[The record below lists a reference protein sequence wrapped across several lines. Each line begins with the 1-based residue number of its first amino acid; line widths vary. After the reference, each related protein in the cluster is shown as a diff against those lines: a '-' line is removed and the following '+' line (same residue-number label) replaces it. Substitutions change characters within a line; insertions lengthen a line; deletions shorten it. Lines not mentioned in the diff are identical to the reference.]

1 MKNIIPSLRCRNS
14 QDNYLN
20 PCQSPSSGKSKSPC
34 SPFPKRGI
42 RGICKQEEGKA
53 FLKKRAIFL
62 TSILV
67 CLFIDLVLLI
77 PGNNT
82 ALASS
87 IWKKRITL
95 NTNLYNDNRARAV
108 GDIVTVE
115 INESTEITGT
125 EDSSADSSNNH
136 SINLDTS
143 NFLTRVKD
151 ISGYLPN
158 ITADTSHSF
167 SGTGEYES
175 NRNINLE
182 LTAVVTEILANGNL
196 IIEGNRD
203 VNVNGEKYNIKVSGI
218 VRPIDISLDNVIQS
232 SSIANASITL
242 EGKGFLTRAGKRGW
256 WNRIREVVWPF

>member
-1 MKNIIPSLRCRNS
+1 MKN
-14 QDNYLN
+14 
-20 PCQSPSSGKSKSPC
+20 
-34 SPFPKRGI
+34 GI
-42 RGICKQEEGKA
+42 ATQLSNNRVI
-53 FLKKRAIFL
+53 
-62 TSILV
+62 
-67 CLFIDLVLLI
+67 CLFAGIIMLLTLS
-77 PGNNT
+77 NT
-82 ALASS
+82 IAQAES

-95 NTNLYNDNRARAV
+95 NTNLFTDNRARSI

-115 INESTEITGT
+115 ISESTEITGT
-125 EDSSADSSNNH
+125 EDSSADSSNSH

-158 ITADTSHSF
+158 ITGDTSHNF
-167 SGTGEYES
+167 SGKGEYES
-175 NRNINLE
+175 NRNVNLE

-203 VNVNGEKYNIKVSGI
+203 VNINGEKYTIKVSGI
-218 VRPIDISLDNVIQS
+218 VRPIDISIDNIIQS

>member
-1 MKNIIPSLRCRNS
+1 MKNISTSPQHRNNQNPHLSSCR
-14 QDNYLN
+14 
-20 PCQSPSSGKSKSPC
+20 PSSSRKSKSPF
-34 SPFPKRGI
+34 SPFIEKVT
-42 RGICKQEEGKA
+42 RGICKQESAKMCINIRRLLQ
-53 FLKKRAIFL
+53 F
-62 TSILV
+62 SILV
-67 CLFIDLVLLI
+67 YFFANIGLLI
-77 PGNNT
+77 PVNNT
-82 ALASS
+82 SRADSL
-87 IWKKRITL
+87 WKKRVTL
-95 NTNLYNDNRARAV
+95 NTNLYNDNRARAI

-115 INESTEITGT
+115 INESTAITGT
-125 EDSSADSSNNH
+125 EDSSADSSKNH
-136 SINLDTS
+136 SVNLDTS
-143 NFLTRVKD
+143 NFLTSVKD

-158 ITADTSHSF
+158 FTADTSHSF

-218 VRPIDISLDNVIQS
+218 VRPIDISLDNIIQS

-256 WNRIREVVWPF
+256 WNRIREAVWPF

>member
-1 MKNIIPSLRCRNS
+1 MFLI
-14 QDNYLN
+14 LN
-20 PCQSPSSGKSKSPC
+20 NHIQ
-34 SPFPKRGI
+34 
-42 RGICKQEEGKA
+42 A
-53 FLKKRAIFL
+53 
-62 TSILV
+62 
-67 CLFIDLVLLI
+67 D
-77 PGNNT
+77 
-82 ALASS
+82 S

-95 NTNLYNDNRARAV
+95 NTNLFSDNRARGI
-108 GDIVTVE
+108 GDIVTVK
-115 INESTEITGT
+115 ISESTEITGT
-125 EDSSADSSNNH
+125 EDSSAESSNSH

-158 ITADTSHSF
+158 ITADTSHDF
-167 SGTGEYES
+167 SGKGDYES

-203 VNVNGEKYNIKVSGI
+203 VNINSEKYNIKLSGI
-218 VRPIDISLDNVIQS
+218 IRPIDINIDNEVQS

>member
-1 MKNIIPSLRCRNS
+1 MKNIITSLQHRNS
-14 QDNYLN
+14 QDEYLN
-20 PCQSPSSGKSKSPC
+20 PQQAFSSRKGKSPC
-34 SPFPKRGI
+34 SSLIKGGI
-42 RGICKQEEGKA
+42 RETCKQEEVKT
-53 FLKKRAIFL
+53 LLEKKNILLAS
-62 TSILV
+62 TLV
-67 CLFIDLVLLI
+67 CLFINSVLLI
-77 PGNNT
+77 LSNNV

-125 EDSSADSSNNH
+125 EDSSANNSKNH
-136 SINLDTS
+136 SVNLDTS
-143 NFLTRVKD
+143 SFLTSVKD

-158 ITADTSHSF
+158 FTADTSHSF

-218 VRPIDISLDNVIQS
+218 ARPIDISLDNVIQS

-256 WNRIREVVWPF
+256 WNRIREAVWPF

>member
-1 MKNIIPSLRCRNS
+1 MAGSRIQLPLRLYSKGKNMRYIITTYFFVST
-14 QDNYLN
+14 
-20 PCQSPSSGKSKSPC
+20 
-34 SPFPKRGI
+34 
-42 RGICKQEEGKA
+42 
-53 FLKKRAIFL
+53 IFL
-62 TSILV
+62 IL
-67 CLFIDLVLLI
+67 
-77 PGNNT
+77 NNHIQ
-82 ALASS
+82 ADS

-95 NTNLYNDNRARAV
+95 NTNLFSDNRARNI
-108 GDIVTVE
+108 GDIVTVK
-115 INESTEITGT
+115 ISESTEITGT
-125 EDSSADSSNNH
+125 EDSSAESSNSH

-158 ITADTSHSF
+158 ITADTSHDF
-167 SGTGEYES
+167 SGKGDYES

-203 VNVNGEKYNIKVSGI
+203 VNINGEKYNIKLSGI
-218 VRPIDISLDNVIQS
+218 LRPIDINIDNEVQS
-232 SSIANASITL
+232 TSIANASITL